1 MKEGFTPG
9 AQGVAGA
16 PSGRQRP
23 GRRPT
28 IEEGGDC
35 LGMGVD
41 EGLQNAESIGDEW
54 EGVRVRPKT
63 FGL

>member
-1 MKEGFTPG
+1 VLRVSQVPRLVGK
-9 AQGVAGA
+9 
-16 PSGRQRP
+16 GRDDVRQSKK
-23 GRRPT
+23 GET
-28 IEEGGDC
+28 V